1 MKRLVT
7 TFVKYPF
14 YANIIIAILLIG
26 GGVSLLNIKK
36 SFFPD
41 RSTTEIVV
49 NVFYPGASPREM
61 EEGITTRVEEA
72 IRGIVGIKEI
82 NSTSS
87 ENFSSVVITT
97 TGQYDIDE
105 TLTEVKNAVDGISSF
120 PVDAEKPIV
129 FKQRATSNAMFVALR
144 GNVDLLT
151 LKRLADEVEY
161 DFLNS
166 GVMSQVSVSGYPA
179 LEISVEIPEDVLLRY
194 DLTFDEVAAAIATNN
209 RDVSAGMI
217 RSEEE
222 EMLIRSRNRSVDPDD
237 IGEIVIRA
245 RDDGSYLL
253 VRDIADVK
261 LKFAD
266 VPQASFLN
274 GERNLFFSIRKLSEE
289 DLAEITDFVKEYVKE
304 FNETHN
310 DVELTV
316 TYNFH
321 ELLNARL
328 ELLYKN
334 GGIGLLLVLI
344 ALGMFL
350 SIRLSFWVA
359 FGIPA
364 SFLGMF
370 ILAVPYGIT
379 INMISL
385 FGMILVIGILVD
397 DGIVIAE
404 NIYTHFEKG
413 KSPKRAAIDG
423 TMEVLPAVTTSVT
436 TTIIAFSPL
445 LFLQGRMEMMFEMAF
460 VVIFSLFFSLFEA
473 FFVLPAHVG
482 SKYVLRHKS
491 RQGWGSKIRKVLDD
505 FLVLMRDKLYA
516 KILRF
521 LMRWK
526 WVVVVSPVALI
537 IISYGLFGGGFI
549 KATFFP
555 TIPFDFFNIN
565 IAFKPGE
572 GEKQSLNYLQSFEE
586 TVWEVNEELMEEF
599 NDSSYIDYTFI
610 NMGNSFNGQ
619 ETGAHAGN
627 IFVQLRNM
635 EGSPISSYEIA
646 NRIQEK
652 IGPVP
657 EAEKF
662 TIGGTNRWG
671 SPVSISLLGKN
682 LEELD
687 LAREFMMDRL
697 RNYESLKDVTNSN
710 ALGKREVRLDP
721 KPRAYF
727 LGLDR
732 NEIARQVRQGFFG
745 GQVQR
750 LQSGRDEVRVWVR
763 YPKEDRVSLGQLED
777 MKIKTREGEYP
788 LAELAEYDI
797 ERGPVNINRYNGYRE
812 IRIDADLVDPY
823 EPVPPILEKIRNEIV
838 PSLQA
843 KYPGVDI
850 AYQGQQKTSAEASDE
865 LGKYFLIAFAVMVLV
880 IMIHFR
886 SFSQGIIILLMIP
899 LGWIGAVWG
908 HAIEGIPVS
917 MLSAWGMVALS
928 GVIINDAVVFL
939 SKYNTFLLE
948 GKSVPQAAF
957 EAGLARFRAI
967 VLTTIT
973 TTVGL
978 YPIILETSFQ
988 AQFLIPMAVSLAY
1001 GVLIGTGFILL
1012 FFPILIIVLNDM
1024 RVWGLYLIRLISRT
1038 WNSIWHDV
1046 PLDISGI
1053 KPERREVEPVI
1064 IAHNKRID

>member
-1 MKRLVT
+1 MKSLVT
-7 TFVKYPF
+7 LFVKYPF
-14 YANIIIAILLIG
+14 YANLIIAVLLLG
-26 GGVSLLNIKK
+26 GGFSFLNLKK
-36 SFFPD
+36 SFFPE

-49 NVFYPGASPREM
+49 NVFYPGASPKEM

-87 ENFSSVVITT
+87 ENFSSVRITT
-97 TGQYDIDE
+97 TGEYDIDE

-129 FKQRATSNAMFVALR
+129 FKVRATTNAMFVGLY
-144 GNVDLLT
+144 GNVDLLS

-166 GVMSQVSVSGYPA
+166 GVMSQVSVEGYPE
-179 LEISVEIPEDVLLRY
+179 LEISVEISEENLLRY
-194 DLTFDEVAAAIATNN
+194 QLTFDEMARAIALDN

-222 EMLIRSRNRSVDPDD
+222 EILIRSRNRSVDPDD
-237 IGEIVIRA
+237 IGAIVIRA
-245 RDDGSYLL
+245 RPDGSNLL
-253 VRDIADVK
+253 IRDVAEVK

-266 VPQASFLN
+266 VPQASYLN
-274 GERNLFFSIRKLSEE
+274 GDRNITFRISKLSEE
-289 DLAEITDFVKEYVKE
+289 DLDEITLYVKNYVEE
-304 FNETHN
+304 FNENHN
-310 DVELTV
+310 GVKLEI
-316 TYNFH
+316 TYNFR
-321 ELLNARL
+321 EMLGARL
-328 ELLYKN
+328 QLLYQN

-350 SIRLSFWVA
+350 SLRLSFWVA

-370 ILAVPYGIT
+370 ILAAAYGIT

-423 TMEVLPAVTTSVT
+423 TMEVLPAVATSVT

-482 SKYVLRHKS
+482 SKYILKPKS
-491 RQGWGSKIRKVLDD
+491 EQGWGKHIRKGLDK
-505 FLVLMRDKLYA
+505 FLILMRNRIYA

-521 LMRWK
+521 VLKWRWIF
-526 WVVVVSPVALI
+526 VFTPVAIILI
-537 IISYGLFGGGFI
+537 TVGMFRGGFI

-565 IAFKPGE
+565 VAFKPGE
-572 GEKQSLNYLQSFEE
+572 GEKQTMAYLKRYED
-586 TVWEVNEELMEEF
+586 TVWAVNDSLMDEF
-599 NDSSYIDYTFI
+599 NDTSFIEYTYV

-619 ETGAHAGN
+619 ESGAHSGH
-627 IFVQLRNM
+627 IFVQLRDM
-635 EGSPISSYEIA
+635 EGSPISSFEIA

-652 IGPVP
+652 IGPMP

-662 TIGGTNRWG
+662 TVGGTNRWG
-671 SPVSISLLGKN
+671 VPVSVSLLGKN
-682 LEELD
+682 LDELN
-687 LAREFMMDRL
+687 LAKDMMIAELQDF
-697 RNYESLKDVTNSN
+697 EALKDITNSN
-710 ALGKREVRLDP
+710 ALGKREVRLEP
-721 KPRAYF
+721 KARAFF

-732 NEIARQVRQGFFG
+732 DEIARQVRQGFFG
-745 GQVQR
+745 GQAQR
-750 LQSGRDEVRVWVR
+750 LQVGKDEVRVWVR
-763 YPKEDRVSLGQLED
+763 YPKKDRISLGQLED

-788 LAELAEYDI
+788 LSEVADYEI
-797 ERGPVNINRYNGYRE
+797 MRGPVNISRYNGYRE

-823 EPVPPILEKIRNEIV
+823 EPVPPLLEKMRSDVIPKI
-838 PSLQA
+838 QA
-843 KYPGVDI
+843 KYPGIDF
-850 AYQGQQKTSAEASDE
+850 AFQGQQKTSNEAGDE
-865 LGKYFLIAFAVMVLV
+865 LQKYFMVAFFIMVLV
-880 IMIHFR
+880 IMIHFK
-886 SFSQGIIILLMIP
+886 SFTQGFIILLMIP
-899 LGWIGAVWG
+899 LGWLGAVWG
-908 HAIEGIPVS
+908 HAFEGIPVS

-939 SKYNTFLLE
+939 AKYNSLLLE
-948 GKSVPQAAF
+948 GKTVKQAAY

-973 TTVGL
+973 TTLGL

-1001 GVLIGTGFILL
+1001 GVMIGTGFILM
-1012 FFPILIIVLNDM
+1012 FFPVLILTLNDV
-1024 RVWGLYLIRLISRT
+1024 RVWSLYFWRLISSF
-1038 WNSIWHDV
+1038 WNDDQSI
-1046 PLDISGI
+1046 LQ
-1053 KPERREVEPVI
+1053 KPVAEELEPAIVQ
-1064 IAHNKRID
+1064 HNKKID

>member
-1 MKRLVT
+1 MKKLVSI
-7 TFVKYPF
+7 FVKYPF
-14 YANIIIAILLIG
+14 YANLIIAILLLG
-26 GGVSLLNIKK
+26 GGFSLLNMKK
-36 SFFPD
+36 SFFPE

-49 NVFYPGASPREM
+49 NVFYPGASPKEM

-87 ENFSSVVITT
+87 ENFSSVRITT
-97 TGQYDIDE
+97 TGEYDIDE

-129 FKQRATSNAMFVALR
+129 FKVRATTNAMFVGLY
-144 GNVDLLT
+144 GDVDLLS
-151 LKRLADEVEY
+151 LKRLADEIEY

-166 GVMSQVSVSGYPA
+166 GVMSQVSVQGYPD
-179 LEISVEIPEDVLLRY
+179 LEISVEVSEENLLRY
-194 DLTFDEVAAAIATNN
+194 QLTFDEIARAIALNN

-217 RSEEE
+217 RSQEEE
-222 EMLIRSRNRSVDPDD
+222 ILIRSRNRSVDPED
-237 IGEIVIRA
+237 IGSIVIRA
-245 RDDGSYLL
+245 NPDGSRLL
-253 VRDIADVK
+253 IRDVAEVK

-274 GERNLFFSIRKLSEE
+274 GDRNITFQIRKLSEE
-289 DLAEITDFVKEYVKE
+289 DLDEITRYVKDYVKE

-310 DVELTV
+310 EVTLEI
-316 TYNFH
+316 TYNFR
-321 ELLNARL
+321 EMLDARL
-328 ELLYKN
+328 QLLYRN

-350 SIRLSFWVA
+350 SLRLSFWVA

-370 ILAVPYGIT
+370 ILAASYGIT

-423 TMEVLPAVTTSVT
+423 TMEVLPAVATSVT

-482 SKYVLRHKS
+482 SKYILRPKS
-491 RQGWGSKIRKVLDD
+491 RQGWGRHIRKGLDD
-505 FLVLMRDKLYA
+505 FLILMRDRLYA
-516 KILRF
+516 KVLRF
-521 LMRWK
+521 LLKWK
-526 WVVVVSPVALI
+526 WIIVFTPIALI
-537 IISYGLFGGGFI
+537 LITSGLFSGGFI

-565 IAFKPGE
+565 VAFKPGE
-572 GEKQSLNYLQSFEE
+572 GEKQTMTYLHRFEDA
-586 TVWEVNEELMEEF
+586 VWEVNDELMEELKDTTF
-599 NDSSYIDYTFI
+599 VEYTYI
-610 NMGNSFNGQ
+610 NMGSSFNGQ

-627 IFVQLRNM
+627 IFVQLRDM
-635 EGSPISSYEIA
+635 EGSPVSSFEIA

-652 IGPVP
+652 IGPMP

-662 TIGGTNRWG
+662 TVGGTNRWG
-671 SPVSISLLGKN
+671 APVSISLLGKN
-682 LEELD
+682 LEELN
-687 LAREFMMDRL
+687 LAKDIMMAELQDF
-697 RNYESLKDVTNSN
+697 EALKDITNSN

-732 NEIARQVRQGFFG
+732 DEIAKQVRQGFFG
-745 GQVQR
+745 GQAQR
-750 LQSGRDEVRVWVR
+750 LQAGKDEVRVWVR
-763 YPKEDRVSLGQLED
+763 YPKQDRISLGQLED
-777 MKIKTREGEYP
+777 MKIKTPRGEYP
-788 LAELAEYDI
+788 LSEVASYAI
-797 ERGPVNINRYNGYRE
+797 KRGPVNISRYNGYRE

-823 EPVPPILEKIRNEIV
+823 EPVPPLLEKVRKDVIPKI
-838 PSLQA
+838 QA
-843 KYPGVDI
+843 KYPGVDF
-850 AYQGQQKTSAEASDE
+850 AFQGQQKTSNEASDE
-865 LGKYFLIAFAVMVLV
+865 LMKYFMVAFFVMVLV
-880 IMIHFR
+880 IMVHFK
-886 SFSQGIIILLMIP
+886 SFSQGFIILMMIP
-899 LGWIGAVWG
+899 LGWLGAVMG
-908 HAIEGIPVS
+908 HGIEGIPVS

-939 SKYNTFLLE
+939 AKYNTLLLE
-948 GKSVPQAAF
+948 GKSVKQAAF

-1001 GVLIGTGFILL
+1001 GVMIGTGFILL
-1012 FFPILIIVLNDM
+1012 FFPVLIVTLNDI
-1024 RVWGLYLIRLISRT
+1024 RVWGMYAMRTLRSYWQNNPDIRKK
-1038 WNSIWHDV
+1038 
-1046 PLDISGI
+1046 PLA
-1053 KPERREVEPVI
+1053 EEMEPAI
-1064 IAHNKRID
+1064 IQHNKRID